1 MECIGLRTKLL
12 GDLKLL
18 EIEKRYQMIY
28 NVCSKSKCIGSEIL
42 NPTH

>member
-18 EIEKRYQMIY
+18 EIEKRYKMIY
-28 NVCSKSKCIGSEIL
+28 VQNQNV
-42 NPTH
+42 

>member
-18 EIEKRYQMIY
+18 EIEKRYKKIY
-28 NVCSKSKCIGSEIL
+28 VQNQNEIL
-42 NPTH
+42 NPTQLDTSL